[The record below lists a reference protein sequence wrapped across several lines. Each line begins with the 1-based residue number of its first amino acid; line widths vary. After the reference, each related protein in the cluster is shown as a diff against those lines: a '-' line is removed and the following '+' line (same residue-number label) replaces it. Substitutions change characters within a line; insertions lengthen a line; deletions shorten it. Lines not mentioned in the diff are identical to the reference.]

1 MNQLQQFQ
9 YQQMQQQ
16 NQLPHQQQKNHM
28 LLPPITSI
36 LQNFPTFQLPIY
48 SNTLMNAN
56 DQNSNTEE
64 VMPANYNA
72 QTLNM
77 RVMGGHFEREDE
89 NKNNNLFLNEKNTIT
104 TQEPVQ
110 PMEKTPQYTLADDLL
125 ILKTINSYYGT
136 AFHGRVP
143 WSFWQT
149 FRKVTGNKR
158 SPSSLYHHW
167 NGAMKRK
174 YGSFLN
180 HGKINECISWIE
192 TAMESGKPVQKENT
206 DNEFTGLPLAHNWS
220 FPPAPIDQNDLNN
233 QNINNLRSIQ

>member
-1 MNQLQQFQ
+1 MNQPISYQYQ
-9 YQQMQQQ
+9 YQQIQQQ
-16 NQLPHQQQKNHM
+16 SQLPPKPQENRF

-36 LQNFPTFQLPIY
+36 LQNFPTFQLPII
-48 SNTLMNAN
+48 SNPMMMSN
-56 DQNSNTEE
+56 DESIISPPVNTQN
-64 VMPANYNA
+64 M
-72 QTLNM
+72 NM
-77 RVMGGHFEREDE
+77 RVMGNLLDHEDE
-89 NKNNNLFLNEKNTIT
+89 NKNNNIILNGKTPLSN
-104 TQEPVQ
+104 P
-110 PMEKTPQYTLADDLL
+110 EKTPQYTLADDLL

-192 TAMESGKPVQKENT
+192 TAMESGKPSPKENS
-206 DNEFTGLPLAHNWS
+206 DSEFTGLPLAHNWS
-220 FPPAPIDQNDLNN
+220 LPPAPLENSDLTNSK
-233 QNINNLRSIQ
+233 INNLRSIK

>member
-1 MNQLQQFQ
+1 MKHTHQYQ
-9 YQQMQQQ
+9 YQQQQS
-16 NQLPHQQQKNHM
+16 QLEGQHPKTV
-28 LLPPITSI
+28 LPPITSI

-48 SNTLMNAN
+48 TNAMLMTN
-56 DQNSNTEE
+56 DQNNQKQDSRGIQMRSINTS
-64 VMPANYNA
+64 
-72 QTLNM
+72 
-77 RVMGGHFEREDE
+77 EDE
-89 NKNNNLFLNEKNTIT
+89 NKNINIFMSDKTIENQQNQQQT
-104 TQEPVQ
+104 I
-110 PMEKTPQYTLADDLL
+110 EKTPQYTLADDLL

-192 TAMESGKPVQKENT
+192 TAMESGRPAQKENSSENGG
-206 DNEFTGLPLAHNWS
+206 DFAGMPLAHNWS
-220 FPPAPIDQNDLNN
+220 FPPAPIDQNDINN
-233 QNINNLRSIQ
+233 QKYNIRSMK

>member
-1 MNQLQQFQ
+1 MN
-9 YQQMQQQ
+9 
-16 NQLPHQQQKNHM
+16 N
-28 LLPPITSI
+28 
-36 LQNFPTFQLPIY
+36 
-48 SNTLMNAN
+48 
-56 DQNSNTEE
+56 
-64 VMPANYNA
+64 
-72 QTLNM
+72 LN
-77 RVMGGHFEREDE
+77 REDE
-89 NKNNNLFLNEKNTIT
+89 NQNSNFFINDKHSLNNPENM
-104 TQEPVQ
+104 Q
-110 PMEKTPQYTLADDLL
+110 PIEKTPQYTLADDLL

-192 TAMESGKPVQKENT
+192 TAMESGKPSQKENS

-220 FPPAPIDQNDLNN
+220 FPPAPLDQNDIGSSK
-233 QNINNLRSIQ
+233 INNVRQIK